1 MNDNIVE
8 EIHAIRGKILEEC
21 GHDSDK
27 LAEYYFKLQEN
38 SCKPPKTATTE
49 SEQTNPK
56 SIIE

>member
-21 GHDSDK
+21 GQDSEK
-27 LAEYYFKLQEN
+27 LAAYYLKLQED

-49 SEQTNPK
+49 SQQTNPK
-56 SIIE
+56 TIVE